1 MKYFSFAFNELK
13 TFFKL
18 LNLFQVTRSFI
29 IYKKQKLQ
37 DKYLSPLLD
46 ISFFL
51 YLDISKV

>member
-46 ISFFL
+46 SLFF
-51 YLDISKV
+51 YT